1 VLVLRQGIQVLKMSF
16 ELDGQR
22 AASIEIYLK
31 YTEVRGLPHSSDP
44 DTQMKGELWTGVAPS
59 W

>member
-1 VLVLRQGIQVLKMSF
+1 MLKMSF